1 MNKIYRT
8 FHSGRR
14 VFFLMVFVCIII
26 TLAVLKIAASVILPF
41 TVAVMLAFVMYPM
54 IIALDKIRC
63 PRFLSIL
70 LVVII
75 IVSGMLIFGMVLFT
89 SGRLIVEQYP
99 QYEDRIKELYDWI
112 ANLFDLPNDQALSIW
127 QNLWDQEAIRAFVRD
142 FTISFSNIIFR
153 FASSAVLVVLFM
165 VFLLT
170 EAGYFKEK
178 LTVAFENRL
187 QQINRI
193 ANDTVNQVTRYLTA
207 KFLFSLANGIIY
219 FVGFTLVGLEFAIV
233 WGVFQFLMNFIPTLG
248 SIAAG
253 VIISLFA
260 LIQFWP
266 EPGPVIIVI
275 AIILVVN
282 LFLSNLL
289 DPKIIG
295 DHVGISPLIILVSL
309 SIWGYI
315 WGFAGMVMA
324 VPMTVIIK
332 IICENIPILEPIS
345 ILIGSRKSV
354 IAKKAEY
361 EKNEIQP

>member
-1 MNKIYRT
+1 
-8 FHSGRR
+8 
-14 VFFLMVFVCIII
+14 MVFVCIII